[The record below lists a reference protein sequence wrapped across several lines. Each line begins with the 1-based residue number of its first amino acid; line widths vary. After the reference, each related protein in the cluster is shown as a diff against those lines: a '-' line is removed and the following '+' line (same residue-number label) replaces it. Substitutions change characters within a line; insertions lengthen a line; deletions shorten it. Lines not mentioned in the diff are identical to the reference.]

1 MSDVNVVNEEQ
12 SSSSNSFVIR
22 MVANV
27 LGKLIDRNTNVQV
40 IVYLY
45 IVYVLYMYF
54 ICIVHALHCSW
65 MPLVVYRVRRIVY
78 YSNSSLP
85 TSLRLLWSSTWIG
98 SGATL
103 DAVMHASSC
112 R

>member
-45 IVYVLYMYF
+45 IVYLLYMHF
-54 ICIVHALHCSW
+54 ICIVYALYMHC
-65 MPLVVYRVRRIVY
+65 IAHGC
-78 YSNSSLP
+78 
-85 TSLRLLWSSTWIG
+85 LLWSTG
-98 SGATL
+98 SGE
-103 DAVMHASSC
+103 
-112 R
+112 